1 VSLRAIRADVLESAG
16 GLNAH
21 ERARRL
27 DAARHRTAFVGRLR
41 WSLALVLL
49 ILGSQ
54 VMIQIASRDG
64 GPTRDALVAP
74 TGEGERIVNPRFTG
88 RDESG
93 APYVVTADAALRRYD
108 ARSPATDL
116 ERPRLDYD
124 LIARGEES
132 GSRVLAESGTYDA
145 ESRTLFL
152 DSDVRFRTRSGWA
165 FETASALLDLS
176 KGSIIGEEPV
186 SGASPWGRIRAGAF
200 EVRDR
205 GDHIIFRGEVR
216 TRLNVDEAPGQVD
229 ETGNEPQPGAADGP
243 EEENAP

>member
-1 VSLRAIRADVLESAG
+1 VSLRAIRTDELEAAG
-16 GLNAH
+16 GLNAQ
-21 ERARRL
+21 ERQRRL
-27 DAARHRTAFVGRLR
+27 EAARDRTAFVGRLK
-41 WSLALVLL
+41 WVLALVLVA
-49 ILGSQ
+49 LGMQ
-54 VMIQIASRDG
+54 VMIQVASRES
-64 GPTRDALVAP
+64 GPTRDALIAP
-74 TGEGERIVNPRFTG
+74 SGDAERIVNPRFTG

-108 ARSPATDL
+108 ALSPSTDL

-152 DSDVRFRTRSGWA
+152 DRDVRFSTQSGWD

-176 KGSIIGEEPV
+176 TGGIIGQEPV
-186 SGASPWGRIRAGAF
+186 SGGSPWGQIRARAF
-200 EVRDR
+200 EVRER

-216 TRLNVDEAPGQVD
+216 TRINVERAPGNGQTD
-229 ETGNEPQPGAADGP
+229 REQPAADAPPAP
-243 EEENAP
+243 EEEDAP